1 MTAVWAEGLVSLLIA
16 PGITVTQSEQ
26 RPIRG
31 PRRSQSEGPPSPIAK
46 GRRSDYVARG
56 GSHPGFPLGRYCRRA
71 PPEGVK
77 HPIILRLLMAKNIE
91 VAVVCQN
98 LETVVANA
106 IPLIQDLF
114 DFEYLSFGLVPE
126 A

>member
-1 MTAVWAEGLVSLLIA
+1 
-16 PGITVTQSEQ
+16 
-26 RPIRG
+26 
-31 PRRSQSEGPPSPIAK
+31 
-46 GRRSDYVARG
+46 
-56 GSHPGFPLGRYCRRA
+56 
-71 PPEGVK
+71 
-77 HPIILRLLMAKNIE
+77 MAKNVE

-114 DFEYLSFGLVPE
+114 YFDYLSAGLVCEAETEGPFIRLVALVTIDFEMQTHGTQRITRCASKFGITVLLHEEFCADRLSVFIE

>member
-1 MTAVWAEGLVSLLIA
+1 MNT
-16 PGITVTQSEQ
+16 
-26 RPIRG
+26 
-31 PRRSQSEGPPSPIAK
+31 RS
-46 GRRSDYVARG
+46 
-56 GSHPGFPLGRYCRRA
+56 LGRA
-71 PPEGVK
+71 SPEGVK
-77 HPIILRLLMAKNIE
+77 PPAILRLLMAKNVE

-114 DFEYLSFGLVPE
+114 YFDYLPTGLVCETETEGPLIRLV

>member
-1 MTAVWAEGLVSLLIA
+1 MTHRESNRTKQDPHTAVWFLFRSL
-16 PGITVTQSEQ
+16 G
-26 RPIRG
+26 
-31 PRRSQSEGPPSPIAK
+31 
-46 GRRSDYVARG
+46 
-56 GSHPGFPLGRYCRRA
+56 RA

-77 HPIILRLLMAKNIE
+77 QPAILRLLMAKNVE

-114 DFEYLSFGLVPE
+114 YFDYLSTGLVCE
-126 A
+126 AETEGPFIRLVA

>member
-1 MTAVWAEGLVSLLIA
+1 
-16 PGITVTQSEQ
+16 
-26 RPIRG
+26 
-31 PRRSQSEGPPSPIAK
+31 
-46 GRRSDYVARG
+46 
-56 GSHPGFPLGRYCRRA
+56 
-71 PPEGVK
+71 
-77 HPIILRLLMAKNIE
+77 MAKNVK

-114 DFEYLSFGLVPE
+114 YFEYPSTGLFCKAETEGPFIRFVARVTIDFEMQTHGAQRITRSASNSGMPVVLHQEFRADRLSVFIE